1 MIYWKL
7 SLNYLMVKK
16 KKKGGEDIKIYEGFN
31 DLKAL

>member
-16 KKKGGEDIKIYEGFN
+16 KKWGEDIKIYEGSN